1 MWKFLEVP
9 AVQGAIAGAVVTLI
23 GTFLNNF
30 INVKNTGKIIK
41 SNKENIEN
49 TMKHNKE
56 NIEKEQKFKE
66 KLEEKR
72 FLREKLEVIADEII
86 SYNLEVQVAE
96 RSRIVDE
103 VDNVPK
109 SYKKAFFLS
118 QMYFPDLYEIIR
130 RYELSIVA
138 RKTIKNENTGEYEP
152 PYSRREEYD
161 NFLEQ
166 ISVEIEK
173 INEM

>member
-1 MWKFLEVP
+1 MENMFFE
-9 AVQGAIAGAVVTLI
+9 
-23 GTFLNNF
+23 
-30 INVKNTGKIIK
+30 IIK
-41 SNKENIEN
+41 ISVSLFVGILPFIATILTIIYYVYRDEKNK
-49 TMKHNKE
+49 K
-56 NIEKEQKFKE
+56 IEKNQ
-66 KLEEKR
+66 EEKR
-72 FLREKLEVIADEII
+72 FLREKLEVIAEEII
-86 SYNLEVQVAE
+86 GYNLEIQVAE

-118 QMYFPDLYEIIR
+118 QMYFPDLYEIIC
-130 RYELSIVA
+130 RYELSITA
-138 RKTIKNENTGEYEP
+138 RKTIKNKNTGEYEP

-173 INEM
+173 INKM

>member
-1 MWKFLEVP
+1 MY
-9 AVQGAIAGAVVTLI
+9 
-23 GTFLNNF
+23 
-30 INVKNTGKIIK
+30 INYILGGVM
-41 SNKENIEN
+41 ENIFFE
-49 TMKHNKE
+49 TIKILVSLFVGILPFIATILTIIYYVYRDEKNKK
-56 NIEKEQKFKE
+56 IEKNR
-66 KLEEKR
+66 EEKK

-138 RKTIKNENTGEYEP
+138 RKTVKNENTGEYEP

-173 INEM
+173 INKM

>member
-1 MWKFLEVP
+1 MENMFFE
-9 AVQGAIAGAVVTLI
+9 
-23 GTFLNNF
+23 
-30 INVKNTGKIIK
+30 IIK
-41 SNKENIEN
+41 ILVSLFVGILPFIATILTIIYYVYRDEKNK
-49 TMKHNKE
+49 K
-56 NIEKEQKFKE
+56 IEKNQ
-66 KLEEKR
+66 EEKR
-72 FLREKLEVIADEII
+72 FLREKLEVIAEEII
-86 SYNLEVQVAE
+86 GYNLEIQVAE

-130 RYELSIVA
+130 RYELSITA

-152 PYSRREEYD
+152 PYSRRKEYD

-173 INEM
+173 INKM